1 MIRKTRLF
9 TPGPTPLLPAAQFA
23 MAAADIHHR
32 TPEFRA
38 LYTRVLAQL
47 KEFVGTKNDVI
58 ILSSGGTGA
67 MEASVS
73 NLTSPGDR
81 VLVLTAGKFGE
92 RWASLVKSFG
102 CHADVVEA
110 PYGQTFTIDE
120 VKAALKLET
129 RAVFVQATESSTGVR
144 HDIEG
149 IAKLLKS
156 ENSEALLIVDAITG
170 LGTTHLDMD
179 GWGIDVLIGGSQK
192 AVMIPPGLSYLAV
205 SPRAW
210 DRMESTYN
218 PRYYFDLR
226 KERKNAAKGE
236 SAYTPSV
243 ALIAA
248 LGAALNYIAA
258 QAATPEKPEG
268 DLAEGRKKLV
278 DNAETCAAMTRAAAT
293 ALGLK
298 LFAPKGYE
306 AAAATAIVAPE
317 GTDSG
322 TLVKGLKSQF
332 GAIVTDGQ
340 GEMKGQLFRIAHIGF
355 FDYMDTIAII
365 GALEQVIHKTKF
377 PTPQL
382 RLRQRPSRRSKLLRR
397 TAPNRNAQ
405 RVLLDCQKSGS
416 ACPTPERKLHEINRR
431 LRSSYSSLRSG
442 LRCRS
447 ALLLRTCDSIRQEP
461 SNLVCG
467 CVLHPHGL
475 CNFGL
480 AAESKKIQGVSGFF
494 ICSDCI
500 RDLYCS
506 HSGFGTDTLCRRD
519 ALAVLLQR
527 RLYRRVST
535 HCANYDRDFNR
546 LSGSNS

>member
-38 LYTRVLAQL
+38 LYTRVLSQL
-47 KEFVGTKNDVI
+47 KDFVGTKNDVI
-58 ILSSGGTGA
+58 VLSSGGTGA

-92 RWASLVKSFG
+92 RWASLTKAFG
-102 CHADVVEA
+102 CHVDVIEK
-110 PYGQTFTIDE
+110 PYGETFNLDE
-120 VKAALKLET
+120 VKANLKLET

-144 HDIEG
+144 HDVEG
-149 IAKLLKS
+149 IAKLLKQ

-179 GWGIDVLIGGSQK
+179 SWGVDVLIGGSQK
-192 AVMIPPGLSYLAV
+192 AVMIPPGLAYLAV
-205 SPRAW
+205 SQRAW
-210 DRMESTYN
+210 DRMEATYN

-248 LGAALNYIAA
+248 LGASLDYIAK
-258 QAATPEKPEG
+258 QAATAENPEG
-268 DLAEGRKKLV
+268 NLAEGRKKLV
-278 DNAETCAAMTRAAAT
+278 ENAETCAAMTRAAAE

-306 AAAATAIVAPE
+306 AAATTAILPPE

-322 TLVKGLKSQF
+322 IIVKGLKSQF

-340 GEMKGQLFRIAHIGF
+340 GEMKGHLFRIAHLGY

-365 GALEQVIHKTKF
+365 GALEQVIHKTKLPVPNF
-377 PTPQL
+377 EWGKALTAAQ
-382 RLRQRPSRRSKLLRR
+382 KTYADR
-397 TAPNRNAQ
+397 T
-405 RVLLDCQKSGS
+405 K
-416 ACPTPERKLHEINRR
+416 
-431 LRSSYSSLRSG
+431 
-442 LRCRS
+442 
-447 ALLLRTCDSIRQEP
+447 
-461 SNLVCG
+461 
-467 CVLHPHGL
+467 
-475 CNFGL
+475 
-480 AAESKKIQGVSGFF
+480 
-494 ICSDCI
+494 
-500 RDLYCS
+500 
-506 HSGFGTDTLCRRD
+506 
-519 ALAVLLQR
+519 
-527 RLYRRVST
+527 
-535 HCANYDRDFNR
+535 
-546 LSGSNS
+546 